1 LLYFLTIL
9 GDDNCTENLQLL
21 YSYSTL
27 HIMADLEI
35 AIHNHMAEKQEGR
48 EEKEEHKEKHE
59 EKKKVGEDE
68 DEDDEERRKKKKKK
82 KRKVTRKSKFK
93 FLLY

>member
-35 AIHNHMAEKQEGR
+35 AIHNHMAEKQE
-48 EEKEEHKEKHE
+48 